1 MLCAR
6 LCACFPVKQRGVLSC
21 RVTRARTSAG
31 ADRRS
36 TRSGYV
42 GWCGCVWAGG
52 QATQR
57 CTARATRRPPT
68 WRATVLALST
78 WSASAR
84 GLSPLAR
91 SALSALSPLALS
103 PCRPRPHTRAQAWQ
117 RSCHS
122 SHLAWSS
129 PHALSLLSPCR
140 LPPVLVCRQLV
151 LRVGV
156 SVWVE
161 KRAVRQEWYALER
174 LRGHGGSRGGAV
186 GGGRRSGSR

>member
-84 GLSPLAR
+84 GLSPLAC
-91 SALSALSPLALS
+91 SALCSVRSVSSRTFSLPPAPTHTCASMAEELPQLAPRLVLSARPLLALS
-103 PCRPRPHTRAQAWQ
+103 
-117 RSCHS
+117 
-122 SHLAWSS
+122 
-129 PHALSLLSPCR
+129 
-140 LPPVLVCRQLV
+140 LPPASCACLSSA
-151 LRVGV
+151 RVACGCECV
-156 SVWVE
+156 
-161 KRAVRQEWYALER
+161 
-174 LRGHGGSRGGAV
+174 GGEEGGAARV
-186 GGGRRSGSR
+186 VCARAAEGARR